1 MILNLTYDAS
11 VANAPAAFTTALNS
25 VENWFQTNFKD
36 AVTVNIAVGYGEV
49 KGTPIGPGTYGSSYT
64 NMGWYSYTQLKNALV
79 ADVSSAADTSAV
91 ASLPSA
97 DPIGGSYAVPLAQA
111 KALGLSNSTGID
123 GYVGFNTNG
132 FDYDNSNG
140 ISPGQADFFGT
151 AVHEISEVMGR
162 LLWDVSSGFHGAL
175 NLFHFTSPGVRTFSA
190 TTPGYFS
197 PDNGVTHL
205 GNFNTSPGSDFGDW
219 DASVPND
226 VFNASGG
233 GGVVGTISAGDVTEM
248 DVLGW
253 DRVTGSDLI
262 VSNVAGNVA
271 SLTYTINDIGTSAA
285 GASIA
290 GVYLSA
296 DNVIT
301 NADILLATGNAPAL
315 AVGASDIESASFTL
329 PSNLTP
335 GTYYLGVLADS
346 TNQVA
351 EDKEG
356 NNYASVPVILG
367 NDSDNSLAGTS
378 SGDTLWGFGGNDTL
392 SGGSGKDV
400 MIGGTGNDLYYV
412 DNAGDVITENP
423 GEGTDTVRASI
434 GYTLGANLE
443 NLTLTGSANIK
454 GTGNAADNV
463 IVGNSGNNT
472 LAGLGGAD
480 TIDGGA
486 GVDTVVYSASPSA
499 VNVSLAT
506 GLGTGGDA
514 QGDVLSNIENVA
526 GSSYADTI
534 EGNGGDNLLS
544 GGGGIDTLSYTHA
557 ASAVTVNL
565 STTVAQATGGAG
577 IDTVTAFEN
586 LTGSAFNDSLTGSGG
601 ANVLNGGDGN
611 DTMDGGLG
619 ADKLLGG
626 NGDDHLLGGT
636 GNDSLTGGSG
646 ADTLTGGTGADRFI
660 YTATADSPAAAAHDS
675 IADFNHAESDKIDLS
690 AIDANT
696 LTAGDQPFTFIG
708 AQSFHNVAG
717 ELHYVSNATGI
728 TVEGDINGDG
738 IADFAIDVNAASL
751 VAADFIL

>member
-1 MILNLTYDAS
+1 VILNLTYDAS

-25 VENWFQTNFKD
+25 VENWFQTNFLD

-49 KGTPIGPGTYGSSYT
+49 KGMTLGPGSYGSSYT
-64 NMGWYSYTQLKNALV
+64 NMGWYSYTQLKNALA
-79 ADVSSAADTSAV
+79 ADVSSAPDASAV

-111 KALGLSNSTGID
+111 KALGLSSSTGID
-123 GYVGFNTNG
+123 GYVGFGTSG

-162 LLWDVSSGFHGAL
+162 LKWDLSTGFHGAL
-175 NLFHFTSPGVRTFSA
+175 NLFDFTSPGVRTFSA

-205 GNFNTSPGSDFGDW
+205 GNFNTIAGEDFGDW
-219 DASVPND
+219 DSSVPND

-233 GGVVGTISAGDVTEM
+233 GGAVGTISTGDLQEM

-253 DRVTGSDLI
+253 DRVTGPDLS
-262 VSNVAGNVA
+262 VSNLAGNVS
-271 SLTYTINDIGTSAA
+271 SLSYAINDTGTSTA

-290 GVYLSA
+290 GVYLSS
-296 DNVIT
+296 DTIIT
-301 NADILLATGNAPAL
+301 ATDILLATSNTPAL
-315 AVGASDIESASFTL
+315 AVGASDIESANFTL
-329 PSNLTP
+329 PGNLAP
-335 GTYYLGVLADS
+335 GTYHLGVLADS

-351 EDKEG
+351 EDKEA

-367 NDSDNSLAGTS
+367 NGSDNSLAGTS
-378 SGDTLWGFGGNDTL
+378 SSDTLWGFGGNDTL
-392 SGGSGKDV
+392 NGGANKDT

-412 DNAGDVITENP
+412 DHAGEMIVENP
-423 GEGTDTVRASI
+423 GEGTDTVHASI
-434 GYTLGANLE
+434 SYTLGANLE
-443 NLTLTGSANIK
+443 NLTLTGSANINA
-454 GTGNAADNV
+454 TGNGSDNA
-463 IVGNSGNNT
+463 IVGNSGNNNLT
-472 LAGLGGAD
+472 GLGGAD
-480 TIDGGA
+480 TLDGGA
-486 GVDTVVYSASPSA
+486 GIDTVIYSASPAA

-506 GLGTGGDA
+506 GVAAGGDA
-514 QGDVLSNIENVA
+514 QGDVLSNIENIT

-534 EGNGGDNLLS
+534 EGNSGNNVLK
-544 GGGGIDTLSYTHA
+544 GGGGIDTLTYVHA
-557 ASAVTVNL
+557 ASGVAVNL
-565 STTVAQATGGAG
+565 SITVAQATGGAG

-586 LTGSAFNDSLTGSGG
+586 VTGSAFNDSLTGSGG
-601 ANVLNGGDGN
+601 ANVLSGGDGN
-611 DTMDGGLG
+611 DTMDGGSG

-626 NGDDHLLGGT
+626 NGDDNLLGSDGA
-636 GNDSLTGGSG
+636 DSLTGGSG
-646 ADTLTGGTGADRFI
+646 ADTMTGGLNGDRFV
-660 YTATADSPAAAAHDS
+660 YTATTDSPATAAHDS

-696 LTAGDQPFTFIG
+696 LTAGDQAFLFIG

-717 ELHYVSNATGI
+717 ELHYVTNGTGI

-738 IADFAIDVNAASL
+738 IADFAIDANVTSL